1 FGSPRLPATAE
12 AIMVHYLDNLDAKLT
27 MIFNAIDADL
37 DEQSDWT
44 SWVPAL
50 ETRVFKPDPTKP
62 RS

>member
-1 FGSPRLPATAE
+1 
-12 AIMVHYLDNLDAKLT
+12 MVHYLDNLDAKLT
-27 MIFNAIDADL
+27 MVFNAIEGDL

-44 SWVPAL
+44 RWVPAL